1 MGTKQNDWRLWALD
15 DASLM
20 DPPTIQTGDD
30 EKGETLWA
38 DDAQVWDEEPKTSP
52 DAGEAVDQPA
62 SGSKS
67 MP

>member
-1 MGTKQNDWRLWALD
+1 MATKQNDWRLWALD

-20 DPPTIQTGDD
+20 DPPTIETGGD
-30 EKGETLWA
+30 EGAETLWA
-38 DDAQVWDEEPKTSP
+38 DDAQVWDQEPQTSP
-52 DAGEAVDQPA
+52 DVGDPVDQPE